1 METYRCNSY
10 VYVSNDAA
18 YAQFSLSPHLLM
30 YFVLLLVLFFV
41 SYVFLLYIYISICDT
56 YMPQRAAEVRS
67 KTRITRIAEKP
78 DCRNRML
85 TPCRM

>member
-41 SYVFLLYIYISICDT
+41 SYVFLLYIYIYPFAIHICHREL
-56 YMPQRAAEVRS
+56 QKLEARRVSLALQ
-67 KTRITRIAEKP
+67 KNLIAEII
-78 DCRNRML
+78 C
-85 TPCRM
+85 